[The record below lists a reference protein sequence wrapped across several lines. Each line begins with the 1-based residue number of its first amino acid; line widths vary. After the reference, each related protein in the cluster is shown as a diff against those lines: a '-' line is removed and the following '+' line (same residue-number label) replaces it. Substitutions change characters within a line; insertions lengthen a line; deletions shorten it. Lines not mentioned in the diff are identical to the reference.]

1 MPEAEAT
8 ISLKLARRID
18 NAVQFSS
25 AVVAGAI
32 AWYVYRQI
40 SQASAN
46 AAAEQQRILDAQA
59 AKERSQAEAAEK
71 AKKDAAAKQA
81 AERAAAEREAAATK
95 IAEEKAKKD
104 AAEKRRVSGEIILS
118 DLTDGTS
125 CTKMLQAQGLERC
138 AADVKAKI
146 FADAAALL
154 ANAGVSEDSRVD
166 TG

>member
-1 MPEAEAT
+1 MPST

-18 NAVQFSS
+18 NAVQFSG

-46 AAAEQQRILDAQA
+46 AVAEQQRIHDAQA
-59 AKERSQAEAAEK
+59 AEERSKAEAA
-71 AKKDAAAKQA
+71 
-81 AERAAAEREAAATK
+81 
-95 IAEEKAKKD
+95 EKAKKD

-146 FADAAALL
+146 FSDAAALL